1 MKLKQPHHISFDNFE
16 DILKNHVDSSSQP
29 PYTGR
34 TFAMVKNVIP
44 ALKKSGFAN
53 NLLQFS
59 DIRLGCIKEGEIE
72 GIINLRHYH
81 LTKGNIVCLTP
92 NTILEL
98 TKVSPNFNLMG
109 LTLNSEQLAI
119 WHKESLPTFLI
130 NQMSEIVLKPNS
142 EDLEIFFQLFNLLW
156 NTAHRYGDD
165 CKMVPDLMSCIFHHV
180 QYIIST
186 YSKDNNRTEKREKKI
201 FQTFILLVNLSLIHI
216 LPNANAKTIYNS
228 ETAKMVMTLP
238 SMGTA
243 RINFEMSKILMRIKM
258 ESTKYGTVLAI
269 IIYKGLTGDTKS
281 TSIVPL
287 SFSRTILTE
296 VIIAHIN
303 IKSIPMIP
311 GTKL

>member
-98 TKVSPNFNLMG
+98 TKVSPNFNLMV

-201 FQTFILLVNLSLIHI
+201 FQTFILLVNQSNGIKRKLSYYASCMNLTQRYLGTVVKQVSGI
-216 LPNANAKTIYNS
+216 
-228 ETAKMVMTLP
+228 TAKEWIDRST
-238 SMGTA
+238 
-243 RINFEMSKILMRIKM
+243 IQRIKVM
-258 ESTKYGTVLAI
+258 LRHSDKQIAQISYELGFPNESFFSKYFKRITGTTPKTYRDESV
-269 IIYKGLTGDTKS
+269 
-281 TSIVPL
+281 
-287 SFSRTILTE
+287 
-296 VIIAHIN
+296 
-303 IKSIPMIP
+303 
-311 GTKL
+311 

>member
-201 FQTFILLVNLSLIHI
+201 FQTIILLVNQSNGIKRKLSYYASCMNLTQRYLGTVVKQVSGI
-216 LPNANAKTIYNS
+216 
-228 ETAKMVMTLP
+228 TAKEWIDRST
-238 SMGTA
+238 
-243 RINFEMSKILMRIKM
+243 IQRIKVM
-258 ESTKYGTVLAI
+258 LRHSDKQIAQISYELGFPNESFFSKYFKRITGTTPKTYRDESV
-269 IIYKGLTGDTKS
+269 
-281 TSIVPL
+281 
-287 SFSRTILTE
+287 
-296 VIIAHIN
+296 
-303 IKSIPMIP
+303 
-311 GTKL
+311 

>member
-1 MKLKQPHHISFDNFE
+1 MKLKQPRHISFDNFE

-44 ALKKSGFAN
+44 VLKKSGFAN

-59 DIRLGCIKEGEIE
+59 DIRLGYIKEGEIE

-201 FQTFILLVNLSLIHI
+201 FQTFILLVNQSNGIKRKLSYYASCMNLTQRY
-216 LPNANAKTIYNS
+216 LGTIVKQVS
-228 ETAKMVMTLP
+228 GITAKEWIDRST
-238 SMGTA
+238 
-243 RINFEMSKILMRIKM
+243 IQRIKVM
-258 ESTKYGTVLAI
+258 LRHSDKQIAQISYELGFPNESFFSKYFKRITGTTPKTYRDESV
-269 IIYKGLTGDTKS
+269 
-281 TSIVPL
+281 
-287 SFSRTILTE
+287 
-296 VIIAHIN
+296 
-303 IKSIPMIP
+303 
-311 GTKL
+311 

>member
-98 TKVSPNFNLMG
+98 TKVSPNFNLMV

-186 YSKDNNRTEKREKKI
+186 YSKDNNRTEKREKKV
-201 FQTFILLVNLSLIHI
+201 FQTFILLVNQSNGIKRKLSYYASCMNLTQRYLGTVVKQVSGI
-216 LPNANAKTIYNS
+216 
-228 ETAKMVMTLP
+228 TAKEWIDRST
-238 SMGTA
+238 
-243 RINFEMSKILMRIKM
+243 IQRIKVM
-258 ESTKYGTVLAI
+258 LRHSDKQIAQISYELGFPNESFFSKYFKRITGTTPKTYRDESV
-269 IIYKGLTGDTKS
+269 
-281 TSIVPL
+281 
-287 SFSRTILTE
+287 
-296 VIIAHIN
+296 
-303 IKSIPMIP
+303 
-311 GTKL
+311 

>member
-1 MKLKQPHHISFDNFE
+1 MKLKQPRHISFDNFE

-44 ALKKSGFAN
+44 VLKKSGFAN

-59 DIRLGCIKEGEIE
+59 DIRLGYIKEGEIE

-201 FQTFILLVNLSLIHI
+201 FQTFILLVNQSNGIKRKLSYYASCMNLTQRYLGTVVKQVSGI
-216 LPNANAKTIYNS
+216 
-228 ETAKMVMTLP
+228 TAKEWIDRST
-238 SMGTA
+238 
-243 RINFEMSKILMRIKM
+243 IQRIKVM
-258 ESTKYGTVLAI
+258 LRHSDKQIAQISYELGFPNESFFSKYFKRITGTTPKTYRDESV
-269 IIYKGLTGDTKS
+269 
-281 TSIVPL
+281 
-287 SFSRTILTE
+287 
-296 VIIAHIN
+296 
-303 IKSIPMIP
+303 
-311 GTKL
+311 

>member
-34 TFAMVKNVIP
+34 TFAMVKNIIP

-98 TKVSPNFNLMG
+98 TKVSPNFNLMV

-201 FQTFILLVNLSLIHI
+201 FQTFILLVNQSNGIKRKLSYYASCMNLTQRYLGTVVKQVSGI
-216 LPNANAKTIYNS
+216 
-228 ETAKMVMTLP
+228 TAKEWIDRST
-238 SMGTA
+238 
-243 RINFEMSKILMRIKM
+243 IQRIKVM
-258 ESTKYGTVLAI
+258 LRHSDKQIAQISYELGFPNESFFSKYFKRITGTTPKTYRDESV
-269 IIYKGLTGDTKS
+269 
-281 TSIVPL
+281 
-287 SFSRTILTE
+287 
-296 VIIAHIN
+296 
-303 IKSIPMIP
+303 
-311 GTKL
+311 